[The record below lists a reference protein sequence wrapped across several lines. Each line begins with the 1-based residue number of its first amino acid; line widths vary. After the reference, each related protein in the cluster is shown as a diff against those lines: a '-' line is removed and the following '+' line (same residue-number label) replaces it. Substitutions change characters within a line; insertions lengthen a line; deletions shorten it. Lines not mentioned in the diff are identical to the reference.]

1 MARIG
6 TTFPQSRI
14 YNLALGRYEHQYEME
29 QIGNRAPPA
38 SGLTSRQRVSEAPL
52 GSQKIIFGA
61 YDAPRFNLEDTSKYF
76 KEKAKRDNVPT
87 TEYQKKI
94 GSRSQGSFM
103 QMADNKP
110 YIELVGKLDG
120 DLYSQAPSTD
130 LLSEQEM
137 YKLMTVY
144 KPSMAKPQTQ
154 EDKIIQ
160 EMAKVDQ
167 PYKQDLLS
175 RENENPRDFIEKDL
189 YKFELYPSNYVS
201 KGDGGSN
208 LVFDYKKEM
217 NKGTAPKTRE
227 QLYNEYFNTRKST
240 SNVNVFQ
247 RDAAKAR
254 ETLSV
259 YGNKQHE
266 QGQPAVNKVDI
277 RPEIIKAKAEEQKA
291 QDELEKKEDGQ
302 KIARQ
307 GNVNFLQVINSAQ

>member
-1 MARIG
+1 
-6 TTFPQSRI
+6 
-14 YNLALGRYEHQYEME
+14 
-29 QIGNRAPPA
+29 
-38 SGLTSRQRVSEAPL
+38 
-52 GSQKIIFGA
+52 
-61 YDAPRFNLEDTSKYF
+61 
-76 KEKAKRDNVPT
+76 
-87 TEYQKKI
+87 
-94 GSRSQGSFM
+94 
-103 QMADNKP
+103 
-110 YIELVGKLDG
+110 
-120 DLYSQAPSTD
+120 
-130 LLSEQEM
+130 M

-175 RENENPRDFIEKDL
+175 RENENPREFIEKDL

-217 NKGTAPKTRE
+217 NKGTAPKSRE
-227 QLYNEYFNTRKST
+227 ELYNQYFNTRKST